1 MGVAPQKAGAKTLED
16 QKMKHLRTLALVLC
30 SILLLLTAA
39 SCNST
44 SGGKPKD
51 LYEGTFAEH
60 DPVLNKAEK
69 VTLGTPHMVGYGF
82 VMTKN
87 DTTIKVYDMMAEKEI
102 LQSSLPKE
110 TTTVDLK
117 TFEIGKAR
125 CFALCFQTDNTYK
138 TSLYQADGKLLKE
151 AESEIKQPLP
161 ENILDLLVFEDMIYR
176 ANGETLSEVSSVSA
190 LANHVSKFEKKMGDR
205 YYDFGSDSF
214 SVYDSNGAFYDIY
227 VYEKAEKTQYY
238 LLENGNVLIQQ
249 QRPLPD
255 DASKYDYSEDSE
267 KLQLKTYL
275 WQAEKKAA
283 KEISFDYLIGSIYP
297 VTQKDRDEAKEESGI
312 TFNKKVT
319 NFALLTPIK
328 DNMLQTQVW
337 VLMDNSGS
345 VTRNLSEQY
354 KGLSGIP
361 YPVADG
367 VFAYET
373 RGGQT
378 FYINGEGKL
387 LHDMSTV
394 DIVCGQYLTAGN
406 KLYDA
411 NCNLLFDYG
420 KEGYELKRVYETC
433 AIFSKGTDYI
443 RFNGTD
449 RSNMSEIR
457 STDSAIFED
466 EYYTVTASNGET
478 SYYAPDGTL
487 VYKSKTWMN
496 TIHGYNGKILFSDI
510 ENGETVY
517 VLFTLK

>member
-1 MGVAPQKAGAKTLED
+1 
-16 QKMKHLRTLALVLC
+16 MKHLRTLALVLC
-30 SILLLLTAA
+30 SILLLPTAA
-39 SCNST
+39 SCKSA
-44 SGGKPKD
+44 SGGKPKG
-51 LYEGTFAEH
+51 LYEGTYSVHETAWE
-60 DPVLNKAEK
+60 KAEK
-69 VTLGTPHMVGYGF
+69 LSLSGTPKTKKFGF
-82 VMTKN
+82 LYIELTN
-87 DTTIKVYDMMAEKEI
+87 SCNVYDIISGKKIAYYNI
-102 LQSSLPKE
+102 TNNE
-110 TTTVDLK
+110 TVEMDAY
-117 TFEIGKAR
+117 EIGEAR
-125 CFALCFQTDNTYK
+125 CFVLLSTAINDAAITYK
-138 TSLYQADGKLLKE
+138 TMLYNASGKLL
-151 AESEIKQPLP
+151 ESLESRTEQPLP
-161 ENILDLLVFEDMIYR
+161 TITRDLLLFGDSMYR
-176 ANGETLSEVSSVSA
+176 ANGSTLKKVKEVEAFGNHLSSFDQKM
-190 LANHVSKFEKKMGDR
+190 ANR
-205 YYDFGSDSF
+205 YYDFNSDCF

-227 VYEKAEKTQYY
+227 VYEKAKQTQSY

-328 DNMLQTQVW
+328 DKMLQTQVW
-337 VLMDNSGS
+337 VLLDNSGS
-345 VTRNLSEQY
+345 LTRNLSEQY

-387 LHDMSTV
+387 LHDISTV

-420 KEGYELKRVYETC
+420 KEGYELKRVYENC

-457 STDSAIFED
+457 STDNAIFED

-510 ENGETVY
+510 ENGEIVY

>member
-1 MGVAPQKAGAKTLED
+1 
-16 QKMKHLRTLALVLC
+16 MKHLRTLALVLC
-30 SILLLLTAA
+30 SILLLPTAA
-39 SCNST
+39 SCKSA

-51 LYEGTFAEH
+51 LYEGTYAEH
-60 DPVLNKAEK
+60 EPVLNKAEK
-69 VTLGTPHMVGYGF
+69 VTLESPFTEGHGF
-82 VMTKN
+82 VLTKN
-87 DTTIKVYDMMAEKEI
+87 DTTVKVYDMVAEKEI
-102 LQSSLPKE
+102 LQSSLPADNP
-110 TTTVDLK
+110 TVDLR

-125 CFALCFQTDNTYK
+125 CFALCFRTDSTYK
-138 TSLYQADGKLLKE
+138 TSLYQADGKLLKT
-151 AESEIKQPLP
+151 AESETEQPMP
-161 ENILDLLVFEDMIYR
+161 ANILDLLVFEDLVYR
-176 ANGETLSEVSSVSA
+176 ANGETLSEVSSVNA

-205 YYDFGSDSF
+205 YYDFGSGSF

-227 VYEKAEKTQYY
+227 VYEKAKQTQSY

-249 QRPLPD
+249 QRQLPD

-328 DNMLQTQVW
+328 DKMLQTQVW
-337 VLMDNSGS
+337 ALLDNSGS

-378 FYINGEGKL
+378 FYIDGEGNL
-387 LHDMSTV
+387 LRDMSTV
-394 DIVCGQYLTAGN
+394 DLVRGQYIVAGN
-406 KLYDA
+406 KLYDTSY
-411 NCNLLFDYG
+411 NLLLDYG
-420 KEGYELKRVYETC
+420 KEGYKLEKVYETT
-433 AIFSKGTDYI
+433 AILSKGTDYI
-443 RFNGTD
+443 RFKGTAKSD
-449 RSNMSEIR
+449 MTEIR
-457 STDSAIFED
+457 ATDSVAFED
-466 EYYTVTASNGET
+466 EYYAVTASNGET
-478 SYYAPDGTL
+478 TYYAPDGTSI
-487 VYKSKTWMN
+487 YKSKTQMSL
-496 TIHGYNGKILFSDI
+496 IHAYGKKRLFSDI
-510 ENGETVY
+510 ENGKTVY

>member
-1 MGVAPQKAGAKTLED
+1 
-16 QKMKHLRTLALVLC
+16 
-30 SILLLLTAA
+30 
-39 SCNST
+39 
-44 SGGKPKD
+44 
-51 LYEGTFAEH
+51 
-60 DPVLNKAEK
+60 
-69 VTLGTPHMVGYGF
+69 MVGYGF

-110 TTTVDLK
+110 TATVDLK

-227 VYEKAEKTQYY
+227 VYEKAEQTQYY

-255 DASKYDYSEDSE
+255 DASKYDYSESGN

-283 KEISFDYLIGSIYP
+283 KEISFDYLVDSIYP
-297 VTQKDRDEAKEESGI
+297 ITQQDREEAKEESGV
-312 TFNKKVT
+312 TFTDQVLNI
-319 NFALLTPIK
+319 ACIAPIK
-328 DNMLQTQVW
+328 DKMLQTSVW
-337 VLMDNSGS
+337 VLIDNSGS
-345 VTRNLSEQY
+345 VTYNLSEQY

-361 YPVADG
+361 YPVANG

-378 FYINGEGKL
+378 FYIDGEGNL
-387 LHDMSTV
+387 LRDMSTV
-394 DIVCGQYLTAGN
+394 DLVRGQYIVAGN
-406 KLYDA
+406 KLYDTSY
-411 NCNLLFDYG
+411 NLLLDYG
-420 KEGYELKRVYETC
+420 KEGYKLEKVYETT
-433 AIFSKGTDYI
+433 AILSKGTDYI
-443 RFNGTD
+443 RFKGTAKSD
-449 RSNMSEIR
+449 MTEIR
-457 STDSAIFED
+457 ATDSVAFED
-466 EYYTVTASNGET
+466 EYYAVTASNGET
-478 SYYAPDGTL
+478 TYYAPDGTSI
-487 VYKSKTWMN
+487 YKSKTQMSL
-496 TIHGYNGKILFSDI
+496 IHAYGKKRLFSDI

>member
-30 SILLLLTAA
+30 SILLLLTVS

-110 TTTVDLK
+110 TATVDLK

-227 VYEKAEKTQYY
+227 VYEKAEQTQYY

-255 DASKYDYSEDSE
+255 DASKYDYSESGN

-283 KEISFDYLIGSIYP
+283 KEISFDYLVDSIYP
-297 VTQKDRDEAKEESGI
+297 ITQQDREEAKEESGV
-312 TFNKKVT
+312 TFTDQVLNI
-319 NFALLTPIK
+319 ACIAPIK
-328 DNMLQTQVW
+328 DKMLQTSVW
-337 VLMDNSGS
+337 VLIDNSGS
-345 VTRNLSEQY
+345 VTYNLSEQY

-361 YPVADG
+361 YPVANG

-378 FYINGEGKL
+378 FYIDGEGNL
-387 LHDMSTV
+387 LRDMSTV
-394 DIVCGQYLTAGN
+394 DLVRGQYIVAGN
-406 KLYDA
+406 KLYDTSY
-411 NCNLLFDYG
+411 NLLLDYG
-420 KEGYELKRVYETC
+420 KEGYKLEKVYETT
-433 AIFSKGTDYI
+433 AILSKGTDYI
-443 RFNGTD
+443 RFKGTAKSD
-449 RSNMSEIR
+449 MTEIR
-457 STDSAIFED
+457 ATDSVAFED
-466 EYYTVTASNGET
+466 EYYAVTASNGET
-478 SYYAPDGTL
+478 TYYAPDGTSI
-487 VYKSKTWMN
+487 YKSKTQMSL
-496 TIHGYNGKILFSDI
+496 IHAYGKKRLFSDI

>member
-1 MGVAPQKAGAKTLED
+1 
-16 QKMKHLRTLALVLC
+16 
-30 SILLLLTAA
+30 
-39 SCNST
+39 
-44 SGGKPKD
+44 
-51 LYEGTFAEH
+51 
-60 DPVLNKAEK
+60 
-69 VTLGTPHMVGYGF
+69 
-82 VMTKN
+82 
-87 DTTIKVYDMMAEKEI
+87 
-102 LQSSLPKE
+102 
-110 TTTVDLK
+110 
-117 TFEIGKAR
+117 
-125 CFALCFQTDNTYK
+125 
-138 TSLYQADGKLLKE
+138 
-151 AESEIKQPLP
+151 
-161 ENILDLLVFEDMIYR
+161 
-176 ANGETLSEVSSVSA
+176 
-190 LANHVSKFEKKMGDR
+190 
-205 YYDFGSDSF
+205 
-214 SVYDSNGAFYDIY
+214 
-227 VYEKAEKTQYY
+227 
-238 LLENGNVLIQQ
+238 
-249 QRPLPD
+249 
-255 DASKYDYSEDSE
+255 
-267 KLQLKTYL
+267 
-275 WQAEKKAA
+275 
-283 KEISFDYLIGSIYP
+283 
-297 VTQKDRDEAKEESGI
+297 
-312 TFNKKVT
+312 
-319 NFALLTPIK
+319 
-328 DNMLQTQVW
+328 MLQTQVW
-337 VLMDNSGS
+337 ALLDNSGS

-387 LHDMSTV
+387 LHDISTV

-510 ENGETVY
+510 ENGEIVY